1 MKTFTKTLFTVCA
14 VISLSANAQR
24 NGGSNP
30 RQGNQNQNNNSNTT
44 TWSSNT
50 TTNTIDSRRGGGYVN
65 IHVGGG
71 GGYSNN
77 YYGNGGGYTYS
88 YNNYNNGY
96 NCGGY
101 NNYGGY
107 NIKAAA
113 RNSIHQSA
121 GFIGQALQFSEWND
135 IYSPWLAKAIR
146 HQQYARQ
153 LYFWGDFAGA
163 LNHAERAGYLAWNTL
178 SYFNNGYGYNN
189 GGYGGNVY
197 PDPYSDPN
205 NPYYRQ
211 NNSSSQPAN
220 DMSSGD
226 DYGYS
231 DYNKRSAAPTTTGI
245 GAPAKTSTSVAS
257 QGAVQ
262 KMELSKI
269 DETLPVDAK
278 LSDRELLKTSAKDLD
293 IE

>member
-30 RQGNQNQNNNSNTT
+30 RQGNNQNQNNNSNTT

-50 TTNTIDSRRGGGYVN
+50 TTNTNDSRRGGGYVS
-65 IHVGGG
+65 VQVGG

-77 YYGNGGGYTYS
+77 YYGNGGYTYS

-96 NCGGY
+96 GYGGY
-101 NNYGGY
+101 NNYSGY
-107 NIKAAA
+107 NMKTAA

-121 GFIGQALQFSEWND
+121 GFIGQALQFSDWND

-146 HQQYARQ
+146 HQQYAKQ

-178 SYFNNGYGYNN
+178 SYFNSGYGYNN
-189 GGYGGNVY
+189 GGYGGNAY
-197 PDPYSDPN
+197 PDPYGDPN

-211 NNSSSQPAN
+211 NNSGTQPTT
-220 DMSSGD
+220 DMTSGD
-226 DYGYS
+226 DYS
-231 DYNKRSAAPTTTGI
+231 SNKRTT
-245 GAPAKTSTSVAS
+245 APANTGNGTATSKTSTGSTGKA
-257 QGAVQ
+257 AVQ
-262 KMELSKI
+262 KMEVSKI
-269 DETLPVDAK
+269 DETLPMDAK
-278 LSDRELLKTSAKDLD
+278 LSDRELLKVSAKDLD